1 MSTTPLVYLP
11 LTPESDLPAFR
22 AFFAAISVE
31 HWRRSCALD
40 HLGLARGETGLSR
53 SASTLARAFT
63 PLIEPL
69 GDSGGHSA
77 ALYMSVPRGA
87 CIAFEVNDGHDPRY
101 QQPDA
106 RARVLAALDDL
117 IAGTVP
123 PIPSTS

>member
-1 MSTTPLVYLP
+1 MITYLP
-11 LTPESDLPAFR
+11 LTVDSDLPAFR
-22 AFFAAISVE
+22 AFFAAIPAE

-40 HLGLARGETGLSR
+40 HLGMARGETGLAR

-69 GDSGGHSA
+69 GDSVGYGATIFVST
-77 ALYMSVPRGA
+77 PRGA
-87 CIAFEVNDGHDPRY
+87 CIAFNVNDGRDPRY

-123 PIPSTS
+123 PIPSTT